1 MPNYAEA
8 YNFRGLSKYYS
19 TNDSGAIDDFNKAIE
34 LKTDFAAAYLNRGN
48 YKYYLGTEADA
59 CADWT
64 KASELGDEKAKY
76 SLQHYCVK

>member
-1 MPNYAEA
+1 MITRIA
-8 YNFRGLSKYYS
+8 KYYS
-19 TNDSGAIDDFNKAIE
+19 ADDSGAIDDFNKAIE
-34 LKTDFAAAYLNRGN
+34 LNPDLASAYFNRGN
-48 YKYYLGTEADA
+48 CRYYSGAETDA